1 MASLAFRRF
10 GEEMLAVIGK
20 RVLIVTSDGKEYQ
33 GDLIGIDEK
42 LDLILNKVSGAGAH
56 VFKVILNG
64 EFIKE
69 IRLLEKPFDLHS
81 LADRLSKVFPGLVK
95 LREDI
100 GAIIVMEKIKVT
112 EQGVEGSGLAFEKVR
127 VLYDQFVKETVKQTQ
142 T

>member
-1 MASLAFRRF
+1 LASLAFRRF